1 MSLEWEDTAFDM
13 ASLSFISDLNQ
24 SKLKRVIVA
33 NALQNEDLAS
43 LEHLGTSRFGFVNS
57 QLRSQAWLSILQSR
71 VKGLHACGSL
81 KEPHKDEYQVNLD
94 VNRSFSFI
102 KDSSEKLQLRDLL
115 YDTIV
120 KTLRKFPQLNYYQGY
135 HEVVSVFVLV
145 CDRDSLNETV
155 ELFTLLYL
163 RDYMMDSLQC
173 TLEQLEVLSQFIME
187 RDADLAKILQLNQK
201 KPIFAIASVLTLLIH
216 NFENFEED
224 SPIFSIFDIVITTNN
239 LSNLFVVYTELLIYF
254 KVPILKQVEAYE
266 IDFEND
272 MDLIHSVVQQTLLKF
287 LTRSS
292 WDEILTQARLR
303 LNNSTVRVA
312 KYVNKYSSL
321 ISVSNIE
328 FSELIN
334 VLSKEI
340 EWDASRKIV
349 KASPK
354 IPLFVKW
361 SLVIGIIAAVIKVGS
376 SHTNTIH
383 SSSLIDSLKK
393 VLSP

>member
-71 VKGLHACGSL
+71 VKGSHACGSL

-254 KVPILKQVEAYE
+254 KEPILKQVEAYE

>member
-71 VKGLHACGSL
+71 VKGSHACGSL

>member
-57 QLRSQAWLSILQSR
+57 QLRSKAWFSILQSR
-71 VKGLHACGSL
+71 VKGSHTCGSL

-145 CDRDSLNETV
+145 CDRESLNETV

-254 KVPILKQVEAYE
+254 KEPILKQVEAYE

-303 LNNSTVRVA
+303 LNNSTVRVT

>member
-71 VKGLHACGSL
+71 VKGSHACGSL

-224 SPIFSIFDIVITTNN
+224 SPIFSIFDIVLTTNN